1 MANTITVTY
10 KVNEDGSLSKIA
22 KGADEAAK
30 STDKATE
37 SAERYSRGQKG
48 VAGATSNSSKAF
60 SKMQSGMGGVVG
72 AYAALAANV
81 FALTAFFGA
90 LQRATAVQQLTEGLV
105 ELGKASGL
113 AMTSLSQG
121 LIKATD
127 NALSLEESMR
137 SVALI
142 TSAGLDPS
150 SIEKFGK
157 VAKDASIALGR
168 DTADSLARLSRGVT
182 KLEPE
187 LLDELGIMVR
197 LDEASETYARS
208 IGKTANE
215 LTNFEKRQAFMNAT
229 LKEGEEKFGSI
240 GSAVDS
246 NPYDKLAATFN
257 NISKGVLNFV
267 GGPLKMLAGVLA
279 SSPTALFGVLT
290 LVASLLA
297 KKMVPSL
304 GDMQEKSKAAA
315 EAMKEQNKR
324 ISTQILNY
332 KGLSPKV
339 AEYQAKLAE
348 GTATE
353 GDHTSAVRGN
363 NQAYRVRSST
373 LKHNLKIS
381 SIVGAVTGEN
391 AKGLKAHTKTV
402 FSNIKA
408 TYDSARAKNFLAK
421 STMNETLATIAST
434 EAAAMDEIQNG
445 SLMEGL
451 RMTSTILGQQAA
463 ALRVGIVNTTGFGL
477 ASLFASGAVS
487 MLSTTAAAAA
497 TAISRIAPWIA
508 VFTIA
513 LSVLMPLFGYIRD
526 LFKDPAIERYN
537 EKSEA
542 LAKTQE
548 ELNVNLLEVD
558 RSMTGQSR
566 SISSA
571 LGRHEAMNNILST
584 FIGKYEELAAA
595 DPTGSYEHQATA
607 INELLINSKALSASF
622 SEQFGGAKDLDDLAK
637 KRNIST
643 SQAVDLGEEFIQK
656 QKRVA
661 NSFVALKN
669 AIKESEPAFSEYI
682 NSLSKPTAFDTM
694 ITGLEEL
701 SNGFSGAKLENDLN
715 GVIESIGMLNASQIQ
730 VLGLQ
735 QEAETVKQILGL
747 QKDRLDLEVRIAEE
761 QDKARKISGIAN
773 KDYDKNNTVMKSIL
787 SKNEVYADLLS
798 QQALHS
804 SNLPKHQEKLGKLF
818 QKSIAQKLEDFKM
831 AQQTIR
837 LSKTVEELEV
847 KRLSISQLTRAQ
859 TKGALEDQIVLG
871 NNILEQ
877 KNNTLRANQVILKA
891 ERDSFAAARANKVA
905 RGETLEVST
914 REQQVLNELARLGL
928 EIKENTAKKVD
939 EQEKGLQLAQREL
952 AVLTQAQAGERALLD
967 LQSKQQQAGIK
978 ALDVAEKRAMLTQRQ
993 ANKGAGLGGKQ
1004 LAEDTIRIQKAG
1016 LQDRLTA
1023 SKEEER
1029 IKIATAKL
1037 DHTLLKARLSII
1049 QKEIELHNSKLKEGE
1064 TAISTVEIADAL
1076 SILGDTSVI
1085 TQQISAD
1092 YELQRDLLTEQ
1103 VNMLDENIVRQV
1115 RLTKESIKLQDI
1127 RKNALNQQK
1136 NLSSEL
1142 GRQSEILNEQ
1152 AEIAN
1157 TKADGSPKNAIEAA
1171 KLEEQGRILRIQAM
1185 EREFVLKKQI
1195 IASETALLEA
1205 KFSLLSA
1212 EMAKDGLTTQEIA
1225 VLAETRKVLDLQK
1238 EVNSQRIKTAE
1249 MELQLAKDKTD
1260 LESRSGIDKA
1270 AKEGGISGAVKEF
1283 EGQRSARNA
1292 AAEATKKAGDQ
1303 AREAAKEAGKSDE
1316 EIESAVKDAKAQAA
1330 KNATTATTLAATQL
1344 QALQQAVA
1352 LLQQIASCSCKAGAP
1367 SGGTT
1372 RDTGTEEDSTT
1383 DGKIEKPLK
1392 YQDDDSIPG
1401 STVIA
1406 SKGDPLTIGGEAV
1419 ASGTTVDTGT
1429 ITPPKPT
1436 IDTGNEDTSTDGGG
1450 EGSNPEMSKAEAGVL
1465 ARATLSGFASDFAKL
1480 GPEGEAVSAAI
1491 DGSMAIFDA
1500 FTNMGEG
1507 VQGKLQA
1514 AGAIIGAISQMAAAS
1529 SKAKIAGIDKEIQA
1543 EKKRDGQSSASVGKI
1558 KALEAKKEAMKKK
1571 AFETDKKMKM
1581 AQAVIGIAQGVTSAL
1596 GAPFPLNLIIPGLVM
1611 AMGAKQLQMI
1621 SATQYQSSS
1630 ASTAGADMPSIS
1642 LGSRS
1647 NTVDLAKGNNQAG
1660 EASYMRGASGQG
1672 GMQNFTPAFTGY
1684 KNRASGGNTGFIVG
1698 EQGPELF
1705 TPSIPG
1711 DITSADETA
1720 DMEAATPTNVTF
1732 NISAIDASGVED
1744 MLTVQRGNIIRM
1756 IRDAANEQGQLFLE
1770 AVEESKL

>member
-1 MANTITVTY
+1 MADTITVTY

-22 KGADEAAK
+22 KGADNAAK

-37 SAERYSRGQKG
+37 SADRYSRGQKG

-90 LQRATAVQQLTEGLV
+90 LQRATAVQQLTEGLT

-113 AMTSLSQG
+113 AMTTLSQG
-121 LIKATD
+121 LVKATG

-197 LDEASETYARS
+197 LDEASENYARS

-229 LKEGEEKFGSI
+229 LKQGEEKFGSI
-240 GSAVDS
+240 GDAVDS

-315 EAMKEQNKR
+315 AAMKEQNKR
-324 ISTQILNY
+324 ISKQILNY

-339 AEYQAKLAE
+339 AEYQAKLAA

-353 GDHTSAVRGN
+353 EDHTSAVRGN
-363 NQAYRVRSST
+363 NQAYRVRGST
-373 LKHNLKIS
+373 LKHNVKIS

-408 TYDSARAKNFLAK
+408 TYDSARAKDFLAR

-445 SLMEGL
+445 SMLEGL
-451 RMTSTILGQQAA
+451 RMTSNILGQQAA
-463 ALRVGIVNTTGFGL
+463 ALRAGIANTTGLGL
-477 ASLFASGAVS
+477 ASVFASGAVS
-487 MLSTTAAAAA
+487 MLGTAAAAAA

-508 VFTIA
+508 VFTMA
-513 LSVLMPLFGYIRD
+513 LSVLMPLFGFIRD
-526 LFKDPAIERYN
+526 LFKDPAIEKYN

-548 ELNVNLLEVD
+548 ELNVNLAEVD
-558 RSMTGQSR
+558 KSMTGQSR
-566 SISSA
+566 SINSA
-571 LGRHEAMNNILST
+571 IGRHTAMNNVLDT
-584 FIGKYEELAAA
+584 FIGKYDELAAA
-595 DPTGSYEHQATA
+595 DPAGLYEHQATA
-607 INELLINSKALSASF
+607 IDNLIDNSTRLSAAF
-622 SEQFGGAKDLDDLAK
+622 SDEFDGAKTVDELAK
-637 KRNIST
+637 KRNIT
-643 SQAVDLGEEFIQK
+643 TAQAIEAGEEFVQK
-656 QKRVA
+656 QKQIA
-661 NSFVALKN
+661 NSFKAVEN
-669 AIKESEPAFSEYI
+669 AIKESEPAFTEYQ
-682 NSLSKPTAFDTM
+682 NSLTNSTPFDTM
-694 ITGLEEL
+694 VTGLEDI
-701 SNGFSGAKLENDLN
+701 GKAFSGAELNKDLEASIELINKLSSSQ
-715 GVIESIGMLNASQIQ
+715 VAS
-730 VLGLQ
+730 LGLQ
-735 QEAETVKQILGL
+735 QEAKQAGRILDV
-747 QKDRLDLEVRIAEE
+747 QKLRTGIEKELLEI
-761 QDKARKISGIAN
+761 QDKARKQSGGHVRSFDKHNTLMQDILGKNKHYLELIQLQAKAAERLPEHQQKLVDTVRAEIAERL
-773 KDYDKNNTVMKSIL
+773 KTFKTAQRTIQL
-787 SKNEVYADLLS
+787 SKAKEAIE
-798 QQALHS
+798 A
-804 SNLPKHQEKLGKLF
+804 KL
-818 QKSIAQKLEDFKM
+818 
-831 AQQTIR
+831 
-837 LSKTVEELEV
+837 
-847 KRLSISQLTRAQ
+847 LSISKLTRAE
-859 TKGALEDQIVLG
+859 TVGALEDQITLG
-871 NNILEQ
+871 NNVLTQ
-877 KNNTLRANQVILKA
+877 QNNTLRARRTVLEL
-891 ERDSFAAARANKVA
+891 ERDSFSAQRAEVEAK
-905 RGETLEVST
+905 GETLKIST
-914 REQQVLNELARLGL
+914 REQAVLDGVELLTKN
-928 EIKENTAKKVD
+928 ISENTAKKVD
-939 EQEKGLQLAQREL
+939 ESEKALQIAQREQS
-952 AVLTQAQAGERALLD
+952 VLEKTQKGERALLS
-967 LQSKQQQAGIK
+967 LQSTQNKAASK
-978 ALDVAEKRAMLTQRQ
+978 ALDVAEKRAKLTQRQ

-1016 LQDRLTA
+1016 LAARIKA

-1037 DHTLLKARLSII
+1037 DHVLLKARLSII
-1049 QKEIELHNSKLKEGE
+1049 QKEIELHNSKLEDTE
-1064 TAISTVEIADAL
+1064 TAIPTVEIADAL

-1085 TQQISAD
+1085 TQQITAD
-1092 YELQRDLLTEQ
+1092 YQLQRDLLTEQ

-1127 RKNALNQQK
+1127 RKNALNEQK
-1136 NLSSEL
+1136 TLNSEL

-1152 AEIAN
+1152 AKIAN
-1157 TKADGSPKNAIEAA
+1157 TKADGTPKNVIEAA

-1185 EREFVLKKQI
+1185 DREFALKKQI

-1238 EVNSQRIKTAE
+1238 EVTSQRIKTAE
-1249 MELQLAKDKTD
+1249 MELQLAKDKMD

-1270 AKEGGISGAVKEF
+1270 AKAGGISGAVKEF

-1316 EIESAVKDAKAQAA
+1316 EIESAVNDAKARAD
-1330 KNATTATTLAATQL
+1330 KNATTATTLATTQL

-1392 YQDDDSIPG
+1392 YQDDDSMPG

-1406 SKGDPLTIGGEAV
+1406 SKGGPLTIGGEAIE
-1419 ASGTTVDTGT
+1419 SGTTVDTGT

-1436 IDTGNEDTSTDGGG
+1436 IDTGTGNEDTSTG
-1450 EGSNPEMSKAEAGVL
+1450 EGSSPKMSKEEAGVL

-1500 FTNMGEG
+1500 FSNMGEG

-1514 AGAIIGAISQMAAAS
+1514 AGAIIGAISQMTAAAN
-1529 SKAKIAGIDKEIQA
+1529 KAKIAGIDKEIQA
-1543 EKKRDGQSSASVGKI
+1543 EKRRDGQSSASVGKI

-1596 GAPFPLNLIIPGLVM
+1596 GAPFPLNFILPALVM
-1611 AMGAKQLQMI
+1611 AMGAKQLQLI

-1630 ASTAGADMPSIS
+1630 ASTANASMPSIS
-1642 LGSRS
+1642 MGSRS
-1647 NTVDLAKGNNQAG
+1647 NTVDLAKGNNQGG
-1660 EASYMRGASGQG
+1660 ETSYMRGASGQG

-1720 DMEAATPTNVTF
+1720 DMEAATPTSVTF
-1732 NISAIDASGVED
+1732 NINTIDASGVED
-1744 MLTVQRGNIIRM
+1744 VLTVQRGNIIKM